1 MSKNSTN
8 HDIIRYIYNELEE
21 SKKQKLT
28 IETLIDTSAKETLE
42 LFSLV
47 KDELDRCMLMPSDSV
62 VEKIKSYSN
71 SNRRYTETA

>member
-71 SNRRYTETA
+71 SNRRHTETA